1 MSEMTFRKTLRME
14 HAIAENDRTV
24 RGTPVE
30 NCIFQKPDF
39 GTNKNRIFLKQKISD
54 PSLLSALLGLWY
66 ATTSIW
72 MPS

>member
-1 MSEMTFRKTLRME
+1 ME

-39 GTNKNRIFLKQKISD
+39 WKNENRIFMKNGISD
-54 PSLLSALLGLWY
+54 PSLLSALGWDY
-66 ATTSIW
+66 GTFIIHN
-72 MPS
+72 P